1 MRRVSFDQP
10 WARVRTDLRAALTYC
25 LGRLDKWRRVTPTS
39 RDELRLGPRVPTGD
53 PLKLVPPTGVAADIT
68 TAAAPPPALKR
79 KAGVGGLAP
88 VPPPPKL
95 HPSEP
100 RPVPWKEGVE
110 ECTAAPRKK
119 KKARTK

>member
-1 MRRVSFDQP
+1 MSFDQP
-10 WARVRTDLRAALTYC
+10 WARVKADLRAALTHC
-25 LGRLDKWRRVTPTS
+25 LGRLDKWRKAPLPAG
-39 RDELRLGPRVPTGD
+39 EKPLGPRVPTGD
-53 PLKLVPPTGVAADIT
+53 PLKLVPPTGEGIAADIT

-100 RPVPWKEGVE
+100 RPVPWKDIVE
-110 ECTAAPRKK
+110 ECTAAPPPK
-119 KKARTK
+119 KKARRSK